1 MNQIESNCTIKL
13 LEQVSRLGLEKPRL
27 EFEFDERRKFRADF
41 AFMKKRVLVEI
52 EGWGHRTEQR
62 FELDLHKYNSAA
74 SLGWR
79 LVRLTPAMILSG
91 KSIEV
96 LRLTFFP
103 PANYLNRCSICL
115 QPIEENP
122 IHEDCFQSVYER
134 SEIDNEFL
142 STKAAIAR

>member
-1 MNQIESNCTIKL
+1 MNPIESNCTIKL
-13 LEQVSRLGLEKPRL
+13 MEQCARLGLPRPVL

-52 EGWGHRTEQR
+52 EGWGHQCKSR
-62 FELDLHKYNSAA
+62 FEADLHKYNSAA

-79 LVRLTPAMILSG
+79 LVRLTPKMILSG

-103 PANYLNRCSICL
+103 APSYLDRCMVCL

-134 SEIDNEFL
+134 SELNNYEQHETANSI
-142 STKAAIAR
+142 